1 MVSSLSTRGTSS
13 TTTAGTRTAATVTLL
28 LEVSESVY
36 DVNSGTENSAERRS
50 CHSGG
55 ESVEQ
60 SGEAVQEEASRFASG
75 SGEKSVPRGTG
86 SSSGSSFFTPAI
98 VSQFRSL
105 RVGRGVLSEAED
117 RTDREEDPHSE
128 RPATPGNLQIF
139 QQAQEVSKERVEEV
153 TADRKEDN
161 KERRDLTSV
170 YQVLGGA
177 GKDEDRILDEVGGEL
192 YYERV
197 CLREFEFDVSS
208 RAFFYPCP
216 CGDLFEVSLETI
228 QRKVWETTGRE
239 SGDLRRPTQFEKKR
253 EAESTGRTHEKAESS
268 EETGRLGDRELEV
281 EASCPSCSLKVQA
294 FFTFNVLQE
303 LLEEAGETLEL
314 MENHVSG

>member
-36 DVNSGTENSAERRS
+36 DVNSATENSAERRP
-50 CHSGG
+50 CYSGG
-55 ESVEQ
+55 QSVEQ
-60 SGEAVQEEASRFASG
+60 SGEAVQEEASTFAGG
-75 SGEKSVPRGTG
+75 SGETSVPRGRG

-98 VSQFRSL
+98 VSQFRGL
-105 RVGRGVLSEAED
+105 RVARGVLSEVED
-117 RTDREEDPHSE
+117 RTGRGEGPESE
-128 RPATPGNLQIF
+128 RPPAPGNLQICP
-139 QQAQEVSKERVEEV
+139 QAQEVSKERVEEV
-153 TADRKEDN
+153 TA
-161 KERRDLTSV
+161 EREEEHRERPDLTSV
-170 YQVLGGA
+170 DQLLGGA
-177 GKDEDRILDEVGGEL
+177 GKDENRVLDEVGGEL

-208 RAFFYPCP
+208 RTFFYPCP

-228 QRKVWETTGRE
+228 QGKVQETTGRQ
-239 SGDLRRPTQFEKKR
+239 SGDLRRPTQFEKKC

-294 FFTFNVLQE
+294 FFTFNILQE
-303 LLEEAGETLEL
+303 LLEEAGETLEC
-314 MENHVSG
+314 MENRVLG